1 MPFSPVSVQGVPSG
15 THFAFQAGDTMA
27 SMQDAQPRFGYTD
40 LLVMPDDG
48 RRYEIH
54 GGKLVV
60 VPSPLPC
67 HQIAVT
73 ELVMLLHEYG
83 RRSGGIALAAPLDIV
98 LDEHDVVQPD
108 IVFFRAERR
117 HLVRPYAVTRAAPD
131 IAVEVLS
138 PSTAGID
145 RGRKMRMFA
154 RYGVPEYWIVAPG
167 PLQIEVHVLK
177 DGAYR
182 RAQVATGG
190 DTVCSILFPDLVF
203 VAESIFPFA

>member
-1 MPFSPVSVQGVPSG
+1 
-15 THFAFQAGDTMA
+15 MA
-27 SMQDAQPRFGYTD
+27 PMQDVQPRFGYRD

-54 GGKLVV
+54 DGELVV

-73 ELVMLLHEYG
+73 EIVALLCEYG

-108 IVFFRAERR
+108 VVFFRAARR
-117 HLVRPYAVTRAAPD
+117 HLVQPYAVTRAAPD

-138 PSTAGID
+138 PSTASVD
-145 RGRKMRMFA
+145 RGRKMRVFA
-154 RYGVPEYWIVAPG
+154 RYGVPEFWIVDPVR
-167 PLQIEVHVLK
+167 LEIEVHVLEG
-177 DGAYR
+177 GAYR
-182 RAQVATGG
+182 RAQLATGV
-190 DTVCSILFPDLVF
+190 DTVRSVLLPDLSF
-203 VAESIFPFA
+203 AAAGIFPFA